1 MKNKNINKIIYG
13 ILSACAILVLCFVV
27 SKNINFPLNTTN
39 SVEIAKNNNIIQ
51 EENNVPEDKIVFN
64 EGSLESFADY
74 DAKWE
79 DANLKEEFDFIDEI
93 YMPNGLTLSR
103 QGKVF
108 SKKDFYTVDYSKV
121 RQYHLIYSTESRE
134 DPNIVEIIFTKEQ
147 TILGCMMPNE
157 EETPSSILNG
167 KEVKL
172 YKSQNMYDESKI
184 DGYAFFEKDGYKFY
198 INAHKI
204 NEEDFV
210 NVVKSILK

>member
-1 MKNKNINKIIYG
+1 
-13 ILSACAILVLCFVV
+13 
-27 SKNINFPLNTTN
+27 
-39 SVEIAKNNNIIQ
+39 
-51 EENNVPEDKIVFN
+51 
-64 EGSLESFADY
+64 
-74 DAKWE
+74 
-79 DANLKEEFDFIDEI
+79 
-93 YMPNGLTLSR
+93 
-103 QGKVF
+103 
-108 SKKDFYTVDYSKV
+108 
-121 RQYHLIYSTESRE
+121 
-134 DPNIVEIIFTKEQ
+134 
-147 TILGCMMPNE
+147 MPNE